1 MIARAEAFQAA
12 VMLLRDLAPYEQ
24 CRNIVQMVYD
34 GSLTQQQGKDLLSAL
49 VEYEIDASAQRHRS
63 EGGRERF

>member
-1 MIARAEAFQAA
+1 MIGQAEAFRAA

-49 VEYEIDASAQRHRS
+49 VDHEIDASAQRHRS
-63 EGGRERF
+63 EVARERF